1 VTKILAFDTAT
12 SFGAVC
18 ALTPDRRGRA
28 ARAGD
33 LLEAVDSLVDDPAA
47 IDGIVVGRGPG
58 SFTSIRIGLAT
69 ARTLALALGVP
80 VAGAST
86 LDGYAGALPV
96 IDARRGEV
104 FIVRSG
110 HVRGLTPDMVE
121 VDPGRTY
128 VGDGAVRYRAVI
140 EAAGGVV
147 PPDNGDVHVPR
158 ARFHARLAGEGG
170 SAEAVEPIYVRAPDA
185 DKALA

>member
-1 VTKILAFDTAT
+1 VKTILAFDTAT

-18 ALTPDRRGRA
+18 ALTPDRRDRA

-33 LLEAVDSLVDDPAA
+33 LLEAVDRLVDDPAE

-86 LDGYAGALPV
+86 LDGYADGMPV
-96 IDARRGEV
+96 VDARRGEV
-104 FIVRSG
+104 F
-110 HVRGLTPDMVE
+110 VRGPRVCKPEELEVE
-121 VDPGRTY
+121 GRVL
-128 VGDGAVRYRAVI
+128 VGDGAILYRELF
-140 EAAGGVV
+140 EANGATIAPDDDPVHLPDALLLVERAGAFGAA
-147 PPDNGDVHVPR
+147 DR
-158 ARFHARLAGEGG
+158 
-170 SAEAVEPIYVRAPDA
+170 VEPLYVRDPDA
-185 DKALA
+185 KPSA